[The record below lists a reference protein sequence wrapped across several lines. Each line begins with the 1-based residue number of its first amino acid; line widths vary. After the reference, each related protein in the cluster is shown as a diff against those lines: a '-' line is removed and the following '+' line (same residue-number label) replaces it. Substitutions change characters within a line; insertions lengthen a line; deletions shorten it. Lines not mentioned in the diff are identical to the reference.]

1 LVVAHALVLL
11 LRFPTAVGRI
21 DFTSAPPYMSAGWV
35 GLFAFLALVVS
46 SLWRKR
52 LRLEYDRWRRVHV
65 VLAVLGLAAAFVHV
79 LGSGNYFGVEWK
91 HALWVAL
98 GAFWMGTKSLP
109 DL

>member
-1 LVVAHALVLL
+1 
-11 LRFPTAVGRI
+11 
-21 DFTSAPPYMSAGWV
+21 MSAGWV